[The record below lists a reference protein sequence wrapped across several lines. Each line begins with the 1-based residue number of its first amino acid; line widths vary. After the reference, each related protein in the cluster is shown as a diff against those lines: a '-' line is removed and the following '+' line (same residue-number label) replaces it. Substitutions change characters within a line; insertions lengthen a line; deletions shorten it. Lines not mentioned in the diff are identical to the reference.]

1 MDSRPLRLL
10 AVENELAHALA
21 LRMLL
26 SGQGYELVGIAPTA
40 AEARRLF
47 AELTP
52 DMLLLDVNLADA
64 TSAEPTDGI
73 ALAQELLRIRPVPL
87 IFLTSFPTA
96 DTFARARQV
105 GPFAFLSKPYD
116 AALINYTIELAIQ
129 HFAQPGPATAA
140 ADAPPDAGLLG
151 PEGSFFIRE
160 QGRLRR
166 VAIADVLR
174 IEADNSHVNLY
185 TAARKHT
192 VRSSLREVEEK
203 LPGGQFVQV
212 HRSWLVRASAI
223 DEINYTTGELLVA
236 GQRVPLT
243 RSGRDALRPFLS
255 GRAL

>member
-21 LRMLL
+21 LRVLL
-26 SGQGYELVGIAPTA
+26 SGQGYELVGLASTA

-47 AELTP
+47 AELLP
-52 DMLLLDVNLADA
+52 DMLLLDINLADA

-73 ALAQELLRIRPVPL
+73 TLAQELLRIRPVPL

-116 AALINYTIELAIQ
+116 AALINYSIELAIQ
-129 HFAQPGPATAA
+129 HFAQLNPANVSAGATS
-140 ADAPPDAGLLG
+140 DAGLLG
-151 PEGSFFIRE
+151 PEGSFFVRE

-174 IEADNSHVNLY
+174 IEADNSHVHLY
-185 TAARKHT
+185 TTTRKHT

-203 LPGGQFVQV
+203 LPSGQFVQV
-212 HRSWLVRASAI
+212 HRSWLVRVSAI
-223 DEINYTTGELLVA
+223 DEINYTAGELLVG
-236 GQRVPLT
+236 GQQVPLT
-243 RSGRDALRPFLS
+243 RSGREALRPFLP
-255 GRAL
+255 GLAL